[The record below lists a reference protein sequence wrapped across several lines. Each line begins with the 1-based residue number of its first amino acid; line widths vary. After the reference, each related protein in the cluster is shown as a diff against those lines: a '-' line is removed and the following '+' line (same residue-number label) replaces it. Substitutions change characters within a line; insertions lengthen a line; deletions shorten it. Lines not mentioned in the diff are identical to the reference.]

1 MHPSLCFC
9 RYARFSHGGIKVLLQ
24 FNKFKSIRNGLLVVG
39 CLGLIGCHA
48 GQMPNAPDLSHA
60 PTETPAYATTPSF
73 RIALTPFALHK
84 TTGEQTSSPIKTQRI
99 GILGGLINI
108 VHEKT
113 KATFMVPPM
122 ALDKKTDISMQVHG
136 SGATAIVEFG
146 PDGLEFNK
154 PALLALTFSS
164 EDVDPESLGGF
175 LVEKDGSYT
184 PVGHRIIVKNNTI
197 TLLIKIAH
205 FSEYTGNDGDESA
218 YDDIDIY
225 DEPPILE

>member
-1 MHPSLCFC
+1 M
-9 RYARFSHGGIKVLLQ
+9 LLQ
-24 FNKFKSIRNGLLVVG
+24 YNMFKSIRNGLLAIG
-39 CLGLIGCHA
+39 LLGLIGCHS
-48 GQMPNAPDLSHA
+48 GQMPNAPDLSSDGVEA
-60 PTETPAYATTPSF
+60 SPQSVTPSF

-84 TTGEQTSSPIKTQRI
+84 TTGDQTASPIKTKRI

-113 KATFMVPPM
+113 KATFMVPPL
-122 ALDKKTDISMQVHG
+122 ALNQRTDISMQVHG
-136 SGATAIVEFG
+136 SGASSVVEFG

-154 PALLALTFSS
+154 PALLALTFSA
-164 EDVDPESLGGF
+164 EDVDPESLGGY
-175 LVEKDGSYT
+175 LVEADGTYT
-184 PVGHRIIVKNNTI
+184 PVGHRIIVKANTI

-218 YDDIDIY
+218 YDDLDIY

>member
-1 MHPSLCFC
+1 
-9 RYARFSHGGIKVLLQ
+9 VLLLYK
-24 FNKFKSIRNGLLVVG
+24 KFKSIRNGLLAIG
-39 CLGLIGCHA
+39 FLGLLGCHS
-48 GQMPNAPDLSHA
+48 GQMPNAPDLSA
-60 PTETPAYATTPSF
+60 ETSATSSQSVAPSF

-84 TTGEQTSSPIKTQRI
+84 TVGEQTSSPTKTKRI

-122 ALDKKTDISMQVHG
+122 ALNQRTDISMQIHG
-136 SGATAIVEFG
+136 SGASAIVEFG
-146 PDGLEFNK
+146 PDGLVFNK
-154 PALLALTFSS
+154 PALLALTFSA
-164 EDVDPESLGGF
+164 EDVDPESLGGY
-175 LVEKDGSYT
+175 LVEEDGTYT

-197 TLLIKIAH
+197 TILIKIAH
-205 FSEYTGNDGDESA
+205 FSEYTGDGGDESV